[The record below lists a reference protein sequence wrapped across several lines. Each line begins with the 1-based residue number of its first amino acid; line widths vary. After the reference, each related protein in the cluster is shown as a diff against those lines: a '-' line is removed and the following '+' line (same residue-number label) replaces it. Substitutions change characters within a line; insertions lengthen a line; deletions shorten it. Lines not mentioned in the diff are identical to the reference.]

1 MRPALADARDLLSL
15 TRAHSRP
22 AVLVEL
28 HAMLPAHLWLRMVG
42 EFWSRIEGDRTR
54 LIELMRTEPAWQ
66 ELMTR
71 PPESAVWSN
80 LPETFTAWR
89 GCYRGLNETGVSFTL
104 READARRFPFMGRFR
119 DDRAEPVLIEATV
132 EREACAV
139 KVDSGVMEVLV
150 ARTVSQQVRQ
160 LRWESP
166 VELFDVMS
174 PTVPVECRPGVCLH
188 MPARGR

>member
-15 TRAHSRP
+15 TRAHFRP

-28 HAMLPAHLWLRMVG
+28 HAALPAYLWLRMVG
-42 EFWSRIEGDRTR
+42 EFWCRIEGDRAR
-54 LIELMRTEPAWQ
+54 LIELMRAEPAWR
-66 ELMTR
+66 ELMTK

-104 READARRFPFMGRFR
+104 HEADARRFPFMGRFR

-139 KVDSGVMEVLV
+139 KVDAGVMEVLV
-150 ARTVSQQVRQ
+150 ARTVSQQVHQ
-160 LRWESP
+160 LRWQPP
-166 VELFDVMS
+166 VELFDVMA
-174 PTVPVECRPGVCLH
+174 PTVPVECRPGVCLW
-188 MPARGR
+188 MPGR